1 MMLLRFRV
9 SATFCRLPARVL
21 MLCALM
27 CTVTTIAILQYMS
40 SLSVFELYPVV
51 ANKFDGDVTITAL
64 ECVGNNVYIGTS
76 HGYGI
81 TRISLARFLSFQCNN
96 QLFNIREVR

>member
-1 MMLLRFRV
+1 MFVLRSVVFLLA
-9 SATFCRLPARVL
+9 S

-27 CTVTTIAILQYMS
+27 CTATTIAILQYMS

-76 HGYGI
+76 HGYDI
-81 TRISLARFLSFQCNN
+81 VHSSLAQVLLFQCNN
-96 QLFNIREVR
+96 QLFNIGEV